1 MIERCRTNKKTEKQE
16 KQIYKQENIEGRK
29 RQNYNNIAY
38 KRQNSREK
46 KQRKPS
52 KEKNKDKE
60 PNRKAIKQE
69 QEKA

>member
-29 RQNYNNIAY
+29 RQNYNNIGY
-38 KRQNSREK
+38 KRHNSREK

-52 KEKNKDKE
+52 KEKTKTRNQTE
-60 PNRKAIKQE
+60 RQ
-69 QEKA
+69 